1 MTTAHVE
8 ATRPVTGPATP
19 AWAAR
24 MRRAWAEHRAY
35 RTTLAELRALT
46 EDQLRDLGL
55 RRDALRSIAREA
67 ARKI

>member
-1 MTTAHVE
+1 
-8 ATRPVTGPATP
+8 
-19 AWAAR
+19 